1 MLVVKEEAQEE
12 KRQKS
17 VHPALNYVGNKAG
30 MQGLDKEA
38 IAAKIIEL
46 SKEVRLTMIERLKG
60 QIRLEKRL
68 REGLKEFQ
76 TFTRAKT

>member
-46 SKEVRLTMIERLKG
+46 SKGSPYYDREVERSDKA
-60 QIRLEKRL
+60 REK
-68 REGLKEFQ
+68 
-76 TFTRAKT
+76 A